1 MSTKAKNRK
10 PNLTIREKEALVN
23 GILKR
28 KERVQ
33 GDSSAPDFGTQME
46 TAWDE
51 IAKEVNSVN
60 ASGMERSK
68 DKLRKKYRNWKSDV
82 KKKLAQVNRGPN
94 LTGGG
99 EIDYGNLDP
108 MEQKLGHLITKEGSR
123 SRWRT
128 GSRYQIATKRFSS
141 MQ

>member
-1 MSTKAKNRK
+1 MEF
-10 PNLTIREKEALVN
+10 L
-23 GILKR
+23 
-28 KERVQ
+28 KERNAIQ

-68 DKLRKKYRNWKSDV
+68 DELRKKYRNWKSDV
-82 KKKLAQVNRGPN
+82 KKKLAQVNRGRN

-108 MEQKLGHLITKEGSR
+108 MVPKLRHIITKEEVLGVDGGMEAGIKLQQKDSPQC
-123 SRWRT
+123 SEVHNFI
-128 GSRYQIATKRFSS
+128 YIFSYYNNFEFIN
-141 MQ
+141 